1 MKKYNLAIV
10 GVTGLVGRMFLK
22 ILDEYHFPFHQLL
35 LYASKKSA
43 GKKIVFKNKEYIIR
57 ELSEEAFDDVDIVLF
72 SAGSKVSQE
81 YAPLADNSSA
91 WRMDDNC
98 ALVVPEVNM
107 DDIFVKSKI
116 IANPNCSTIQ
126 AVLPLKILN
135 DHFGIKR
142 VTYTT
147 YQAVSGSGQKGIE
160 DLKRTKNNHT
170 NIFYPYD
177 ISKTCIPEIDEFLDN
192 GYTKEEMKMINET
205 RKILKKSDLR
215 ITATTVRVPVE
226 NSHSESINIEFEKP
240 FELSELVETLKSF
253 EGIIVQDDPASE
265 VYPIATNTT
274 GHDEVFVGRIRRDFS
289 VENGVNLWVVADNI
303 RKGAASNAIQIV
315 EKMIEK

>member
-81 YAPLADNSSA
+81 YAPLAVQKGAYVIDNSSA

-135 DHFGIKR
+135 DHFGIKK

-177 ISKTCIPEIDEFLDN
+177 ISKTCIPEIDEFLD
-192 GYTKEEMKMINET
+192 
-205 RKILKKSDLR
+205 
-215 ITATTVRVPVE
+215 
-226 NSHSESINIEFEKP
+226 
-240 FELSELVETLKSF
+240 LSL
-253 EGIIVQDDPASE
+253 IHI
-265 VYPIATNTT
+265 
-274 GHDEVFVGRIRRDFS
+274 
-289 VENGVNLWVVADNI
+289 
-303 RKGAASNAIQIV
+303 
-315 EKMIEK
+315 

>member
-81 YAPLADNSSA
+81 YAPLAVQKGAYVIDNSSA

-205 RKILKKSDLR
+205 RKS
-215 ITATTVRVPVE
+215 
-226 NSHSESINIEFEKP
+226 SC
-240 FELSELVETLKSF
+240 
-253 EGIIVQDDPASE
+253 
-265 VYPIATNTT
+265 
-274 GHDEVFVGRIRRDFS
+274 
-289 VENGVNLWVVADNI
+289 
-303 RKGAASNAIQIV
+303 
-315 EKMIEK
+315 